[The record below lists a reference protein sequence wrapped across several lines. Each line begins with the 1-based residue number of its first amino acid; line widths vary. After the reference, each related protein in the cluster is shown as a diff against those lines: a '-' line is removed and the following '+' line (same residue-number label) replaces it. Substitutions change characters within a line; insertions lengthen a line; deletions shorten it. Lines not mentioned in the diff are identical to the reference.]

1 MKKYS
6 QFAESLKRLFEHG
19 KLAIFKLEELRSEEK
34 ITEEEFN
41 YITNK

>member
-19 KLAIFKLEELRSEEK
+19 KLAIFKLEELRSEGK